1 MAGAPPQKSPTAER
15 AAAGTR
21 APSSLRGGALRPLRV
36 VEGRTRG
43 TARLDAPDRTS
54 P

>member
-1 MAGAPPQKSPTAER
+1 MAGAPPQKSSTAER

-21 APSSLRGGALRPLRV
+21 APSSLRGGALHPLRA
-36 VEGRTRG
+36 ERRTRG
-43 TARLDAPDRTS
+43 TARLDAPDRTN